1 MLDEAGCILNE
12 KTMPDVPV
20 LVPELEISK
29 KVSNIEVP
37 KK

>member
-12 KTMPDVPV
+12 KMMPDVPV